1 MAVWERP
8 VSKLRVLIARLK
20 GLFAGQWQ
28 DQELNAE
35 LQAHLEMM
43 VEENR
48 RKGMPEDEARRAAH
62 LRFGGIS
69 QTEEIYREAR
79 GLHFVQTFLQDVRYA
94 LRMLRHAPGFAA
106 VVVISLALGIGANT
120 AIFSAIDAVM
130 LRMLPVED
138 PEQLVMLHWHAPR
151 HPQKYVGDLEGSGF
165 GSAQEGITSYS
176 FAYAQYQQFKNEN
189 HVFSSTFA
197 FAANNDSVNIGID
210 GRAETTV
217 LQGVSGNY
225 FEGLGVQTILGRP
238 ITPEDD
244 QESAPPTAVVS
255 YEFWRQKL
263 GSSSDVVGKKI
274 VVNALPVTI
283 LGVAPPEFFGL
294 EPGGSPG
301 LYVPLSMYSAEE
313 ARQDGTDSG
322 STYLKDQKVWWAGV
336 VGRLKAGVTATQAEA
351 ELKVIFDQALNAEV
365 PVPDANKPTLLV
377 KPVNQGLGSLRRQF
391 SSSLFILML
400 MVGAVLLIACG
411 NVAAL
416 LLTRASARQ
425 REIAVR
431 LSLGARRTRLVRQL
445 LTESILLA
453 CCGGVLGLVVAKW
466 TGRVLLSLLSGGRRI
481 NLDLHL
487 DARVLLFT
495 AVVCIVSG
503 ILFGLAPALRATRTD
518 LLTALKQPSSG
529 SSGGKITTGKLL
541 VGGQVALCLLLLV
554 SAGLLLRTL
563 DRLET
568 LDLGFNRQNV
578 LLFTVRPGLNGYK
591 SVQLDDYYQ
600 EVQHRI
606 QRLPGVES
614 VSFSD
619 RNAIGAGSSSTSAV
633 VPGYA
638 ENGDFA
644 EFHRHIV
651 GPDYFATLGIP
662 IRLGRALGPQ
672 DAHGAPLAAVV
683 NQKFVDQYMHGDNPL
698 GREIVFTGKKP
709 PARFQI
715 VGVAGDV
722 KYGRIRESVPPTVY
736 FPHTQIFA
744 ALGGSRINDF
754 SWPFMTFAVKSAA
767 AAEPSLLAGIRGEL
781 TALDK
786 NVPMVE
792 VRTETQVVAQ
802 VLSLERTFAA
812 LSSAFGFLALMLAC
826 VGLYG
831 TMAYAVAR
839 KTNEIGIRMALGAER
854 RAILAMVLRETA
866 VIVAAGIA
874 LGVPAAWI
882 ASGLLKTRLFGLTP
896 HDPWSIALAVAATLL
911 VTMLAGYIP
920 ARRASRVDPMVAL
933 RYE

>member
-1 MAVWERP
+1 MSTMRI
-8 VSKLRVLIARLK
+8 LISRLK
-20 GLFAGQWQ
+20 GLFASQRQ
-28 DQELNAE
+28 DEELNDE
-35 LQAHLEMM
+35 LQAHLEML

-48 RKGMPEDEARRAAH
+48 RKGMPAEEARRVAGVT
-62 LRFGGIS
+62 LGGIA
-69 QTEEIYREAR
+69 QTAEAYREAR
-79 GLHFVQTFLQDVRYA
+79 GLHFVQTFLQDLRYA
-94 LRMLRHAPGFAA
+94 LRMLRRTPGFAT

-138 PEQLVMLHWHAPR
+138 PQQLVMLHWHAPR
-151 HPQKYVGDLEGSGF
+151 HPQKYVSDLEGGGVGNSG
-165 GSAQEGITSYS
+165 EGITRYS

-189 HVFSSTFA
+189 HVFSETFA
-197 FAANNDSVNIGID
+197 FASNNDSVNVGID
-210 GRAETTV
+210 GRAETAV
-217 LQGVSGNY
+217 MQGVSGNY

-244 QESAPPTAVVS
+244 RESAPATAVVS
-255 YEFWRQKL
+255 YEFWRGRL
-263 GSSSDVVGKKI
+263 GGNQDVVGKKI

-294 EPGGSPG
+294 EPGGAPG
-301 LYVPLSMYSAEE
+301 LYVPLAMYSAEQ
-313 ARQDGTDSG
+313 ARQGGTDSG
-322 STYLKDQKVWWAGV
+322 LTYLKDPKVWWAGV
-336 VGRLKAGVTATQAEA
+336 IGRLKPGVAAAQAEA
-351 ELKVIFDQALNAEV
+351 ELKVIFDQGLNAAV
-365 PVPDANKPTLLV
+365 PVPDVNKPTLLV
-377 KPVNQGLGSLRRQF
+377 RPVNQGLDGLRRQF
-391 SSSLFILML
+391 SSSLFLLMM

-431 LSLGARRTRLVRQL
+431 LSLGARRSRLIRQL
-445 LTESILLA
+445 LTESVLLA
-453 CCGGVLGLVVAKW
+453 CCGGILGLVIAKW
-466 TGRVLLSLLSGGRRI
+466 TGRVLLALLSGGRRI
-481 NLDLHL
+481 NLELHL

-495 AVVCIVSG
+495 AIVCIISG
-503 ILFGLAPALRATRTD
+503 ILFGLVPALRATRTD

-529 SSGGKITTGKLL
+529 ASRGKITTSKIL

-563 DRLET
+563 NRLET
-568 LDLGFNRQNV
+568 VDLGFNRHNV

-591 SVQLDDYYQ
+591 STQLDEYYLELQ
-600 EVQHRI
+600 RRI
-606 QRLPGVES
+606 QRLPGVDS

-619 RNAIGAGSSSTSAV
+619 RNAIGAGESITSAQI
-633 VPGYA
+633 PGYV
-638 ENGDFA
+638 ENGDA
-644 EFHRHIV
+644 ANFHRHIV
-651 GPDYFATLGIP
+651 GPGYFATLGIS
-662 IRLGRALGPQ
+662 IRLGRELGPQ
-672 DAHGAPLAAVV
+672 DAHGAPLSVVV
-683 NQKFVDQYMHGDNPL
+683 NQKFIDKYMHGDNPL
-698 GREIVFTGKKP
+698 GREIVFSGKKP

-722 KYGRIRESVPPTVY
+722 KYARIREDVPPTVY
-736 FPHTQIFA
+736 FPHAQIFA
-744 ALGGSRINDF
+744 AIGGNRTESF
-754 SWPFMTFAVKSAA
+754 SWPFMTFAIKSPQAGQ
-767 AAEPSLLAGIRGEL
+767 PSLLAGIRREL

-812 LSSAFGFLALMLAC
+812 LSSAFGFLAVLLAC

-854 RAILAMVLRETA
+854 GAILGMVLRETA
-866 VIVAAGIA
+866 VIVLAGIA
-874 LGVPAAWI
+874 AGLPAAWI
-882 ASGLLKTRLFGLTP
+882 ASNLLKTRLFGLTP
-896 HDPWSIALAVAATLL
+896 HDPWSIGLSVAATLL

>member
-1 MAVWERP
+1 M
-8 VSKLRVLIARLK
+8 RVLISRLK
-20 GLFAGQWQ
+20 GLFAGQRQ
-28 DQELNAE
+28 DQELSEE
-35 LQAHLEMM
+35 LQAHLEML

-48 RKGMPEDEARRAAH
+48 RKGMPEEEARRIAAVT
-62 LRFGGIS
+62 LGGIA
-69 QTEEIYREAR
+69 QTEEAYREAR
-79 GLHFVQTFLQDVRYA
+79 GLHFVQTFLQDLRYA
-94 LRMLRHAPGFAA
+94 LRTLRRAPGFAA

-138 PEQLVMLHWHAPR
+138 PQQLVMLHWHAPR
-151 HPQKYVGDLEGSGF
+151 HPQKYVSDLEGSGF
-165 GSAQEGITSYS
+165 GNAMEGFTSYS
-176 FAYAQYQQFKNEN
+176 FAYEQYRQFKNEN

-217 LQGVSGNY
+217 MQGVSGNY

-244 QESAPPTAVVS
+244 QESAPATAVVS
-255 YEFWRQKL
+255 YEFWRGRL
-263 GSSSDVVGKKI
+263 GANQTVVGKKI

-283 LGVAPPEFFGL
+283 VGVAPPEFFGL
-294 EPGGSPG
+294 EPGNSPG
-301 LYVPLSMYSAEE
+301 LYVPLAMYSAEQ
-313 ARQDGTDSG
+313 ARQGGTDSG
-322 STYLKDQKVWWAGV
+322 LTYLKDPKVWWAGV
-336 VGRLKAGVTATQAEA
+336 VGRLKPGVTATQAEA
-351 ELKVIFDQALNAEV
+351 ELKVIFDQGLNAAV
-365 PVPDANKPTLLV
+365 PVPDVNKPTLLV
-377 KPVNQGLGSLRRQF
+377 KPVNQGLDGLRRQF
-391 SSSLFILML
+391 SSSLFLLMM

-431 LSLGARRTRLVRQL
+431 LSLGARRSRLVRQL
-445 LTESILLA
+445 LTESVLLA
-453 CCGGVLGLVVAKW
+453 CCGGILGLVIAKW
-466 TGRVLLSLLSGGRRI
+466 TGRVLLTLLSGGHRI
-481 NLDLHL
+481 NLELHL

-495 AVVCIVSG
+495 ALVCIVSG

-529 SSGGKITTGKLL
+529 ASGGKITTGKIL
-541 VGGQVALCLLLLV
+541 VGSQVALCLLLLV

-563 DRLET
+563 NRLET
-568 LDLGFNRQNV
+568 VNLGFDRQNV

-591 SVQLDDYYQ
+591 GKQLDEFYLEAQ
-600 EVQHRI
+600 RRI
-606 QRLPGVES
+606 QSLPGVES
-614 VSFSD
+614 ISFSD

-638 ENGDFA
+638 ENDDVA
-644 EFHRHIV
+644 DFHRHIV
-651 GPDYFATLGIP
+651 GPGYFATLGIP
-662 IRLGRALGPQ
+662 IRLGRALGLQ
-672 DAHGAPLAAVV
+672 DAHGAPLAAIV
-683 NQKFVDQYMHGDNPL
+683 NQKFVDTYMHGNNPL
-698 GREIVFTGKKP
+698 GRDIIFTGKKSS
-709 PARFQI
+709 ARFQI

-722 KYGRIRESVPPTVY
+722 KYGRIREEVPPTVY
-736 FPHTQIFA
+736 FPHSQIFA
-744 ALGGSRINDF
+744 AVGGGSREEF
-754 SWPFMTFAVKSAA
+754 SWPFMTFAVKSATA
-767 AAEPSLLAGIRGEL
+767 GQPSLLAAIRHEL

-812 LSSAFGFLALMLAC
+812 LSSAFGFLALLLAC

-831 TMAYAVAR
+831 TMAYAVAK

-854 RAILAMVLRETA
+854 GAILGMVLRETA
-866 VIVAAGIA
+866 MIVLAGIA
-874 LGVPAAWI
+874 VGLPTAWI
-882 ASGLLKTRLFGLTP
+882 TSSLLKTRLFGLTP
-896 HDPWSIALAVAATLL
+896 HDPWSIGLSVVATLL

>member
-1 MAVWERP
+1 MT
-8 VSKLRVLIARLK
+8 KLRVLMARFK
-20 GLFAGQWQ
+20 GFFARQEQ
-28 DQELNAE
+28 DHELHEE
-35 LQAHLEMM
+35 LQAHLEML

-48 RKGMPEDEARRAAH
+48 RKGMPAEEARRVAGVT
-62 LRFGGIS
+62 LGGIA
-69 QTEEIYREAR
+69 QTEEAYRETRA
-79 GLHFVQTFLQDVRYA
+79 LHFVQTFVQDLRYA
-94 LRMLRHAPGFAA
+94 LRMLRRAPGFAA

-138 PEQLVMLHWHAPR
+138 PQQLVMLHWHAAR
-151 HPQKYVGDLEGSGF
+151 HPQKYVSDLEGSGF
-165 GSAQEGITSYS
+165 GSNKEGITSYS
-176 FAYAQYQQFKNEN
+176 FSYPQYQQFKAEN
-189 HVFSSTFA
+189 HIFSDTFA
-197 FAANNDSVNIGID
+197 FAANNDAENIGID
-210 GRAETTV
+210 GRAETAV
-217 LQGVSGNY
+217 MQGVSGNY
-225 FEGLGVQTILGRP
+225 FEGLGVKPVLGRL

-244 QESAPPTAVVS
+244 QESAPATAVVS
-255 YEFWRQKL
+255 YEFWRGRL
-263 GSSSDVVGKKI
+263 GASPDIVGKKI

-294 EPGGSPG
+294 EPGSAPG
-301 LYVPLSMYSAEE
+301 LYVPLAMYSAEQ
-313 ARQDGTDSG
+313 ARQGGTDSG
-322 STYLKDQKVWWAGV
+322 LTYLKDPKVWWAGV
-336 VGRLKAGVTATQAEA
+336 VGRLKPGVTVTQAEA
-351 ELKVIFDQALNAEV
+351 ELKVVFDQGLNAEV
-365 PVPDANKPTLLV
+365 PVPDVNKPTLLV
-377 KPVNQGLGSLRRQF
+377 KPVDQGLDGLRRQF
-391 SSSLFILML
+391 SSSLFLLMM

-453 CCGGVLGLVVAKW
+453 CCGGILGLVIAKW
-466 TGRVLLSLLSGGRRI
+466 TGRVLLTLLSGGRRI
-481 NLDLHL
+481 NLELHL

-495 AVVCIVSG
+495 AFVCIVSG

-518 LLTALKQPSSG
+518 LLTALKQPLSASY
-529 SSGGKITTGKLL
+529 GGKLSTGKVL

-563 DRLET
+563 NRLET
-568 LDLGFNRQNV
+568 AELGFNRQNV

-591 SVQLDDYYQ
+591 SVQLDEFYLELQ
-600 EVQHRI
+600 RRI
-606 QRLPGVES
+606 QRLPGVDS

-619 RNAIGAGSSSTSAV
+619 RNAIGAGTSSTSAV

-644 EFHRHIV
+644 DFHRHIV
-651 GPDYFATLGIP
+651 GPGYFATLGIP
-662 IRLGRALGPQ
+662 IRLGRSLGPE
-672 DAHGAPLAAVV
+672 DNHGAPLAVVV
-683 NQKFVDQYMHGDNPL
+683 NQRFVDKYMRGDNPL
-698 GREIVFTGKKP
+698 GREIVFTGKKSSS
-709 PARFQI
+709 RFQI
-715 VGVAGDV
+715 VGVAGNV
-722 KYGRIRESVPPTVY
+722 KYGRIREEVPPTVY

-744 ALGGSRINDF
+744 AVGRDRIESF
-754 SWPFMTFAVKSAA
+754 SWPFMTFAIRSPE
-767 AAEPSLLAGIRGEL
+767 AAEPSLLAGIRREL

-812 LSSAFGFLALMLAC
+812 LSSAFGFLALLLAC

-854 RAILAMVLRETA
+854 GAILAMVLRETA
-866 VIVAAGIA
+866 VIVVAGIA
-874 LGVPAAWI
+874 VGVLAAWI

-896 HDPWSIALAVAATLL
+896 HDPWSIGLAVAATLL
-911 VTMLAGYIP
+911 VTMFAGYIP